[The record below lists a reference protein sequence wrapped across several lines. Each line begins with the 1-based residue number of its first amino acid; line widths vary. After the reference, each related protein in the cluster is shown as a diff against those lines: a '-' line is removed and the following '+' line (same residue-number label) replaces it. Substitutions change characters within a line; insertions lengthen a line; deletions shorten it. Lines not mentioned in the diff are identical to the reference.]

1 MNQILFSS
9 LAILI
14 ITLLPADLKGHCPLV
29 ERINGGVSGP
39 SWILTKRVLVIGL
52 DLKPPLDAILLDL
65 VNQKIDGLFSI
76 KIENLSK
83 KLSGL

>member
-1 MNQILFSS
+1 M
-9 LAILI
+9 
-14 ITLLPADLKGHCPLV
+14 
-29 ERINGGVSGP
+29 
-39 SWILTKRVLVIGL
+39 IGL
-52 DLKPPLDAILLDL
+52 DLKPPLDAIFLDL